1 MLLAPRRRADI
12 PGSGETFAEAA
23 AAPGFN
29 SSERRGGKG
38 GISATR
44 AAGVAGTAGT
54 DRTRLADA
62 IGSGFETGSFET
74 VAARRAS
81 AAEAERARE
90 RRSTRTA
97 PKGFATATFATAF
110 GALATTGAC
119 AAWGALNGILGSAQA
134 QASRLNASALAPG
147 TVLGKRVKDKER

>member
-1 MLLAPRRRADI
+1 MFSNVAAPRRSADI
-12 PGSGETFAEAA
+12 PGSGETFAPVGAG
-23 AAPGFN
+23 PCFN

-38 GISATR
+38 AISATR

-54 DRTRLADA
+54 DRLRVGGAN
-62 IGSGFETGSFET
+62 GSSF
-74 VAARRAS
+74 AAGAAWRAS

-97 PKGFATATFATAF
+97 PKGFATAVLATAF
-110 GALATTGAC
+110 RALATTGAC
-119 AAWGALNGILGSAQA
+119 ATSGPPKGILGSAQA